1 VLGRP
6 EAQLR
11 PIVPMGR
18 VPARNTT
25 SGGCE
30 AGRSLSGGGGGGRW
44 RRKVGRRAPAAA
56 WAAPP
61 QTSMALAPLPPAQ
74 ALAALAPPPSRWSAA
89 PARLLHRARRGCALA
104 PPAPP
109 AASHSAVL
117 CQHGWRHGLPR
128 RACTASPSRRLAAA
142 GGAGSPSRGLPW
154 RATLAPPSSGT
165 EEARKGGSG
174 TKEGRRRDK
183 EGRELG
189 FGRRSHR
196 FIYRR
201 AKWASW
207 AVGRRAS
214 PWAASCRLIS
224 CCAGPALWAENEAQP
239 SPTSCSCRP
248 GPKKS
253 CWARARVGPKNRAMG
268 WPIGL
273 VLNGHV

>member
-1 VLGRP
+1 VLSRP
-6 EAQLR
+6 EARLR

-25 SGGCE
+25 SGGCGG
-30 AGRSLSGGGGGGRW
+30 GRSLSCGGGGGRW

-61 QTSMALAPLPPAQ
+61 RTSAALAPLPPTQ
-74 ALAALAPPPSRWSAA
+74 ALAALAPPPPRRSAA
-89 PARLLHRARRGCALA
+89 PARLLHCARWCCALA

-109 AASHSAVL
+109 AATHGAVL

-128 RACTASPSRRLAAA
+128 RACTASPGRRLAAA
-142 GGAGSPSRGLPW
+142 GDAGSPGRGLPW
-154 RATLAPPSSGT
+154 RVVLAPPSGGT
-165 EEARKGGSG
+165 EEARRGGSG
-174 TKEGRRRDK
+174 TKEGWRRDE

-207 AVGRRAS
+207 AVG
-214 PWAASCRLIS
+214 PSC
-224 CCAGPALWAENEAQP
+224 
-239 SPTSCSCRP
+239 
-248 GPKKS
+248 
-253 CWARARVGPKNRAMG
+253 
-268 WPIGL
+268 
-273 VLNGHV
+273 